1 MSGEDDGET
10 HPPPSGTRS
19 ASAPDG
25 ESALGRDA
33 AASALSRAREAARAK
48 GLRPGAPGRT
58 AARRRGS
65 TSARSAQPDSDHGV
79 PGTGPGFPPGA
90 GPDPRSMADSLS
102 RVIASQGW
110 SAPIS
115 ANAVIGRWPQVVG
128 DQVAQHTTPETFTDG
143 KLVVRT
149 SSTAWATQLR
159 MLLPQLERKIA
170 AEIGEGVV
178 TEIVVLGP
186 GAPSWVKGPR
196 VVRGRGPRDTYG

>member
-1 MSGEDDGET
+1 
-10 HPPPSGTRS
+10 
-19 ASAPDG
+19 
-25 ESALGRDA
+25 
-33 AASALSRAREAARAK
+33 
-48 GLRPGAPGRT
+48 
-58 AARRRGS
+58 
-65 TSARSAQPDSDHGV
+65 
-79 PGTGPGFPPGA
+79 
-90 GPDPRSMADSLS
+90 MADSLS